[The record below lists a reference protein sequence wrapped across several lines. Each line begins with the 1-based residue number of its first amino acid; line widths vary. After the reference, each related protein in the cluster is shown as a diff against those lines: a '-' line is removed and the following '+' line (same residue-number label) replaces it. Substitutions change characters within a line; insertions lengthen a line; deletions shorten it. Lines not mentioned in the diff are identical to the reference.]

1 MYDNTTYCHTSID
14 SCKCMGV
21 KGSLAAV
28 QFIKSGIF
36 LPRTS
41 QVRIYISTT
50 SQARTHI
57 RYYKPCALHLN
68 INKIEGLYDE
78 IIITILPSYAGR
90 NYTTYLL
97 PLVFLLVLYIL
108 TIQTAANLW
117 YSFVHLHNLLH
128 ITWPALLLHTTWLCS
143 CLFICRYT

>member
-1 MYDNTTYCHTSID
+1 
-14 SCKCMGV
+14 MGV

-50 SQARTHI
+50 SQARTHL
-57 RYYKPCALHLN
+57 RYYKPCALRLN
-68 INKIEGLYDE
+68 INKIEGSYDE

-90 NYTTYLL
+90 NYIICCHWYSYLCC
-97 PLVFLLVLYIL
+97 VFV
-108 TIQTAANLW
+108 TIQTAANL
-117 YSFVHLHNLLH
+117 
-128 ITWPALLLHTTWLCS
+128 
-143 CLFICRYT
+143 